1 MAKISIGSAQW
12 GSEYG
17 ISNISGIPSSNT
29 VNKIITYANSNNIRM
44 IDTARAYG
52 NAESKIGETISND
65 FDIVSK
71 IIVNEENSSK
81 IKNLVNDSLL
91 KLKIN
96 SIYGFL
102 IHNPKELLK
111 DTKTWEA
118 LKNEKSEG
126 KIKKIGYSVYE
137 PKDLQMLFKKK
148 LIPDIVQLPYNIL
161 DRKFESYIDSL
172 KKKKIEIH
180 VRSVFLQGLY
190 FMDANCLPSKL
201 LPLRNPLIKLKK
213 LCKSRSLSML
223 ELCLSFVLKN
233 KNIDYIIVGV
243 ESLQQLIQINKVFK
257 NNDNPLKAKWFDLNF
272 SCNENLLNPS
282 NW

>member
-52 NAESKIGETISND
+52 NAESKIGEYISND

-257 NNDNPLKAKWFDLNF
+257 NNDNSLKAKWFDLNF

>member
-213 LCKSRSLSML
+213 LCKSRSISML

-257 NNDNPLKAKWFDLNF
+257 NNDNSLKAKWFDLNF

>member
-52 NAESKIGETISND
+52 NAESKIGENISND

-111 DTKTWEA
+111 DSKTWEA
-118 LKNEKSEG
+118 LENEKSEG

-190 FMDANCLPSKL
+190 FMDANSLPSKL
-201 LPLRNPLIKLKK
+201 LSLRNPLIKLKK
-213 LCKSRSLSML
+213 LCKSRSISML

-257 NNDNPLKAKWFDLNF
+257 NNDNSLKAKWFDLNF